1 MLTRMGASSGEL
13 IVEGTFDKN
22 LAVCQTLGALRPKQR
37 LVAAK
42 DAAGTAR
49 VAPPC
54 WRVGRQP
61 IQSRRRPPVP
71 IASIAGF
78 DGYREAWTAAVNLVA
93 R

>member
-37 LVAAK
+37 WHGACGAAML
-42 DAAGTAR
+42 AHW
-49 VAPPC
+49 PPAY
-54 WRVGRQP
+54 P
-61 IQSRRRPPVP
+61 IAVPTKVP
-71 IASIAGF
+71 IAAIAGL
-78 DGYREAWTAAVNLVA
+78 DGYREAWTATVNLVA